1 MPWRILLAALT
12 ARRSYP
18 AEGVY
23 MTEHVTITAIY
34 ALTLICVSAFTAL
47 TILSLYDQAV
57 PTALWSMPGA
67 CVGALAAFLARG
79 KINVRPGDDSE
90 RASVVSGTSGVLE
103 QGPGPVSR
111 RD

>member
-1 MPWRILLAALT
+1 MPWRILAAALSS
-12 ARRSYP
+12 RLSYP
-18 AEGVY
+18 KEGLYV
-23 MTEHVTITAIY
+23 TEHVTITAIY

-79 KINVRPGDDSE
+79 SINVRQRNGSKGAPVVTGAPGVPE
-90 RASVVSGTSGVLE
+90 SGA
-103 QGPGPVSR
+103 GPLPR